1 MASIDYIKAIDS
13 EAERRFFTEPVD
25 FEMRADGEQSNV
37 IEGYAAVFER
47 SSQDLGGFHE
57 RIARGAFSNVLKD
70 DAFALF
76 NHDMNK
82 VLGRNMVNVTLTQ
95 DDKGLRYRVELP
107 DTPTANELRTLIKSK
122 IITQSSFA
130 FRVGKQEWEHP
141 EDRSKPST
149 RTIIEMKRLYDV
161 SPVTYPAYLDTT
173 IAARG
178 LKREEKRAGLTLATI
193 ETILK
198 ANFYKHAKG

>member
-1 MASIDYIKAIDS
+1 MESIDYIKKIDA
-13 EAERRFFTEPVD
+13 EAERRFFTGPVD
-25 FEMRADGEQSNV
+25 FELRADGEDSNV
-37 IEGYAAVFER
+37 IEGYAAVFE
-47 SSQDLGGFHE
+47 SNSQDLGGFHE
-57 RIARGAFSNVLKD
+57 RISRGAFSPVLKD

-82 VLGRNMVNVTLTQ
+82 VLGRNLVNVKLTQ

-107 DTPTANELRTLIKSK
+107 NTATANELRTLIKDK

-141 EDRSKPST
+141 EDRSKPSI
-149 RTIIEMKRLYDV
+149 RTITEMKRLYDV
-161 SPVTYPAYLDTT
+161 SPVTYPAYLDTS

-178 LKREEKRAGLTLATI
+178 MEREAKRAGLALANI
-193 ETILK
+193 EARLK
-198 ANFYKHAKG
+198 ANFYKNAKG